1 MNLRLSIIILVA
13 GLFMAIWDADQ
24 RAIQTHALA
33 VRNARSKTPLAAV
46 NSATNSVKTQSAQAT
61 VIPASIPAEGTLLP
75 PVDEAIPLPANLAA
89 GTWTGLSDDGRRTVI
104 TVHESP
110 ISPEKHFC
118 IIHSASGRRWCFVRS
133 ADQRTAL
140 EKASSVQ

>member
-1 MNLRLSIIILVA
+1 
-13 GLFMAIWDADQ
+13 
-24 RAIQTHALA
+24 
-33 VRNARSKTPLAAV
+33 
-46 NSATNSVKTQSAQAT
+46 
-61 VIPASIPAEGTLLP
+61 
-75 PVDEAIPLPANLAA
+75 VDEAIPLPANLAA

-118 IIHSASGRRWCFVRS
+118 IIHSATGRRWCFVRS

>member
-33 VRNARSKTPLAAV
+33 VRNARNRTPLAAV
-46 NSATNSVKTQSAQAT
+46 NSAAHSVKTHSAEAT

-75 PVDEAIPLPANLAA
+75 PVEEAIPLPTNLAA

-110 ISPEKHFC
+110 TSAEKHFC
-118 IIHSASGRRWCFVRS
+118 IVNSATGRRWCFVRS
-133 ADQRTAL
+133 ADERTAL
-140 EKASSVQ
+140 EKASSMQ